1 MLMCHVSVDIPDEVL
16 EQMKVKEEEMV
27 AYARKAVALH
37 LFKDNVELGHCAKVA
52 GMDMEDFMQGLG
64 EFAGFVFE

>member
-1 MLMCHVSVDIPDEVL
+1 MCHVSIDIPDEVL
-16 EQMKVKEEEMV
+16 EQMKMKEEEMA
-27 AYARKAVALH
+27 AYARKVVAVH

-52 GMDMEDFMQGLG
+52 GMDMEDFMQWLG